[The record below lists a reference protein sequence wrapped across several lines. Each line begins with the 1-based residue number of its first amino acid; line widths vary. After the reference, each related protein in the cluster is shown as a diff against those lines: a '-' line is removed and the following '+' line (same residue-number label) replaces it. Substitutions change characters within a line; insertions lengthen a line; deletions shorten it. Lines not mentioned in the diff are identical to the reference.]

1 MSQDFPPNF
10 NFKDRISGRG
20 FLAIATIMFG
30 LSNSVARRLS
40 DLGEEHPIDGRN
52 SISFCNSLFVGNLC
66 ALIIL
71 SVVYYKDWNPKLI
84 SQIELKDWILL
95 TIVAILSGALAP
107 ALVFTALDQTMVNN
121 VILVGRIEPPL
132 ALALSILFLRVKT
145 NSLVIGGSIVAFVG
159 VGLTILLQTKSGVM
173 IGKGEVLTIIAAIA
187 SAVSSVITKVELE
200 HIPLGVF
207 TVYRTFLGTLV
218 FGAIVVLLFGF
229 EHFTDVFSPFLWQL
243 MLVYSAVIV
252 VGGQLCW
259 YMGIKKST
267 SADIS
272 IANSFTPISGILG
285 SYLILGQVPTMAQYI
300 GGSVILLG
308 IGLGLIG
315 ASMLRKKSKK
325 EQAYSAIAMDMESGF
340 KGI

>member
-1 MSQDFPPNF
+1 MAQELPLKF

-20 FLAIATIMFG
+20 FLAIATLIFG
-30 LSNSVARRLS
+30 VSNSVVRRLHE
-40 DLGEEHPIDGRN
+40 LGEKYPISGRN

-71 SVVYYKDWNPKLI
+71 SLVYYKDWNPKKI
-84 SQIELKDWILL
+84 AQIKVKDWILL
-95 TIVAILSGALAP
+95 TVVAMLSGALAP
-107 ALVFTALDQTMVNN
+107 ALMFTALSQTTVNN

-132 ALALSILFLRVKT
+132 ALALSILFLKVKT
-145 NSLVIGGSIVAFVG
+145 NIWVIGGAIAAFVG
-159 VGLTILLQTKSGVM
+159 VALTILLQTKSGVM
-173 IGKGEVLTIIAAIA
+173 IGKGELLTIIAAISSA
-187 SAVSSVITKVELE
+187 ISAVISKVELE

-207 TVYRTFLGTLV
+207 TVYRTFVGTLV
-218 FGAIVVLLFGF
+218 FGVIVVLLFGF

-272 IANSFTPISGILG
+272 LANSFTPITGILG
-285 SYLILGQVPTMAQYI
+285 SYLILGQIPNMAQYI

-315 ASMLRKKSKK
+315 VSMLRKKSKN
-325 EQAYSAIAMDMESGF
+325 EQADSAIAMDMQSGF

>member
-20 FLAIATIMFG
+20 FLAIATLIFG
-30 LSNSVARRLS
+30 ASNSIVRRVHE
-40 DLGEEHPIDGRN
+40 LGEEHPIDGRN
-52 SISFCNSLFVGNLC
+52 SISFCNTLFVGNLC

-71 SVVYYKDWNPKLI
+71 TALYYTDWNPKKI
-84 SQIELKDWILL
+84 SKIKLKDWILL

-107 ALVFTALDQTMVNN
+107 ALIFTALSQTTVNN

-132 ALALSILFLRVKT
+132 VLALSIMIFKVKT
-145 NSLVIGGSIVAFVG
+145 NIWVISGAIVAFVG
-159 VGLTILLQTKSGVM
+159 VALTILLQPNSGVM

-187 SAVSSVITKVELE
+187 LVVSSLISKVEFE

-207 TVYRTFLGTLV
+207 TVYRTFVGTLV
-218 FGAIVVLLFGF
+218 FGVIVVLLFGF
-229 EHFTDVFSPFLWQL
+229 QHFTDIFSPFLWQL
-243 MLVYSAVIV
+243 MLVYGAVIV

-259 YMGIKKST
+259 YMGIRKST
-267 SADIS
+267 SADITL
-272 IANSFTPISGILG
+272 ANSFTPISGILG
-285 SYLILGQVPTMAQYI
+285 SYLILGQVPNMAQYI

-315 ASMLRKKSKK
+315 ISMLRKK
-325 EQAYSAIAMDMESGF
+325 EQSYSAIAMDMESGF

>member
-1 MSQDFPPNF
+1 MSQKPLL
-10 NFKDRISGRG
+10 NFKDRLSGRW
-20 FLAIATIMFG
+20 FLAIATIVFG
-30 LSNSVARRLS
+30 ASNSVASRLNK
-40 DLGEEHPIDGRN
+40 LGEQHPINGRN

-71 SVVYYKDWNPKLI
+71 TALYYRDWNFKTI
-84 SQIELKDWILL
+84 AKIKLKDWLLL
-95 TIVAILSGALAP
+95 TVVAVLSGALTP
-107 ALVFTALDQTMVNN
+107 ALIFTALGQTMVNN

-132 ALALSILFLRVKT
+132 VLALSILILKVKT
-145 NSLVIGGSIVAFVG
+145 NIWVVGGAIAAFIGVTLA
-159 VGLTILLQTKSGVM
+159 ILLQPNSGVM
-173 IGKGEVLTIIAAIA
+173 IGSGEFLTIIAAIS
-187 SAVSSVITKVELE
+187 SAVSAIISKVELE
-200 HIPLGVF
+200 HIPLGIF
-207 TVYRTFLGTLV
+207 TVYRTFVGTLV
-218 FGAIVVLLFGF
+218 FGVIVVLLFGI

-272 IANSFTPISGILG
+272 LANSFSPIAGILG
-285 SYLILGQVPTMAQYI
+285 SYLILGQVPNMAQYI
-300 GGSVILLG
+300 GGSVILCG

-315 ASMLRKKSKK
+315 VSILSKK
-325 EQAYSAIAMDMESGF
+325 EQFYLGMDMESGF

>member
-1 MSQDFPPNF
+1 MSQDFPMKY

-40 DLGEEHPIDGRN
+40 DLGKEHSIDGRN
-52 SISFCNSLFVGNLC
+52 PISFCNSLFVGNLC
-66 ALIIL
+66 SLIIL
-71 SVVYYKDWNPKLI
+71 SIVYYKDWNPKLI

-107 ALVFTALDQTMVNN
+107 ALVFTALNQTMVNN

-132 ALALSILFLRVKT
+132 ALALSILILRVKT
-145 NSLVIGGSIVAFVG
+145 NSWVIGGSIFAFAG
-159 VGLTILLQTKSGVM
+159 VGLTILLQAKSGVM
-173 IGKGEVLTIIAAIA
+173 IGRGEVLTIIAAIA

-259 YMGIKKST
+259 YTGIKKST

-272 IANSFTPISGILG
+272 IANSFTPISGLLG
-285 SYLILGQVPTMAQYI
+285 SYFILGQVPNMAQYI
-300 GGSVILLG
+300 GGSVIMLG
-308 IGLGLIG
+308 IALGLIG
-315 ASMLRKKSKK
+315 SSILRKMSKK
-325 EQAYSAIAMDMESGF
+325 EQVYSAIAMDMESGF